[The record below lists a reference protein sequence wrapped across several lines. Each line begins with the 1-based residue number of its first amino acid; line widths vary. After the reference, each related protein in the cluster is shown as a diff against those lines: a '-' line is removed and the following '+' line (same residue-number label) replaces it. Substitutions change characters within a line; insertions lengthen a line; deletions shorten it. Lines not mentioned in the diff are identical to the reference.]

1 MYIKKSNTALIKALA
16 QKEYD
21 QKILKTIDAEERRIR
36 KFLNKYNPNSLLE
49 VYDSMPEQKGIFV
62 TKYELT
68 DEEYAKMWEESKN
81 NLGRIEPDEQLIITF
96 LLAVAVFS
104 SIKLTKVDAMNGKE
118 YAKYK
123 YYTSYQVQP
132 GDTLTSIAQEH
143 IKDSNVSTSD
153 YIDEVM
159 KNNKLSDDEITS
171 GKKLIIAYY
180 SYEKK

>member
-1 MYIKKSNTALIKALA
+1 MKKSGNTKSEKKL
-16 QKEYD
+16 
-21 QKILKTIDAEERRIR
+21 
-36 KFLNKYNPNSLLE
+36 
-49 VYDSMPEQKGIFV
+49 VYG
-62 TKYELT
+62 
-68 DEEYAKMWEESKN
+68 A
-81 NLGRIEPDEQLIITF
+81 IITF

-104 SIKLTKVDAMNGKE
+104 STKVDAMNGKE

-143 IKDSNVSTSD
+143 IKNSNVSTSD

>member
-1 MYIKKSNTALIKALA
+1 MKMSGNTKSEKKL
-16 QKEYD
+16 
-21 QKILKTIDAEERRIR
+21 
-36 KFLNKYNPNSLLE
+36 
-49 VYDSMPEQKGIFV
+49 VYG
-62 TKYELT
+62 
-68 DEEYAKMWEESKN
+68 A
-81 NLGRIEPDEQLIITF
+81 IITF

-143 IKDSNVSTSD
+143 IKNSNVSTSD

>member
-1 MYIKKSNTALIKALA
+1 MKKSGNTKSEKKL
-16 QKEYD
+16 
-21 QKILKTIDAEERRIR
+21 
-36 KFLNKYNPNSLLE
+36 
-49 VYDSMPEQKGIFV
+49 VYG
-62 TKYELT
+62 
-68 DEEYAKMWEESKN
+68 A
-81 NLGRIEPDEQLIITF
+81 IITF
-96 LLAVAVFS
+96 LLAVAIFS

-132 GDTLTSIAQEH
+132 GDTLTAIAQEH

-159 KNNKLSDDEITS
+159 KNNKLSDDKITS
-171 GKKLIIAYY
+171 GKKLINAYY

>member
-1 MYIKKSNTALIKALA
+1 MKKSGNTKSEKKL
-16 QKEYD
+16 
-21 QKILKTIDAEERRIR
+21 
-36 KFLNKYNPNSLLE
+36 
-49 VYDSMPEQKGIFV
+49 VYG
-62 TKYELT
+62 
-68 DEEYAKMWEESKN
+68 A
-81 NLGRIEPDEQLIITF
+81 IITF

-132 GDTLTSIAQEH
+132 GDTLTAIAQEH

-180 SYEKK
+180 SYEKKEYIKNTRIEHCVLLKEKNGLCLENPFFFT

>member
-1 MYIKKSNTALIKALA
+1 MKKSGNTKSEKKL
-16 QKEYD
+16 
-21 QKILKTIDAEERRIR
+21 
-36 KFLNKYNPNSLLE
+36 
-49 VYDSMPEQKGIFV
+49 VYG
-62 TKYELT
+62 
-68 DEEYAKMWEESKN
+68 A
-81 NLGRIEPDEQLIITF
+81 IITF

-132 GDTLTSIAQEH
+132 GDTLTAIAQEH

-159 KNNKLSDDEITS
+159 KTRIEHCVLLK
-171 GKKLIIAYY
+171 
-180 SYEKK
+180 EKNGLCLENPFFFT

>member
-1 MYIKKSNTALIKALA
+1 MKKSGNTK
-16 QKEYD
+16 
-21 QKILKTIDAEERRIR
+21 
-36 KFLNKYNPNSLLE
+36 S
-49 VYDSMPEQKGIFV
+49 
-62 TKYELT
+62 
-68 DEEYAKMWEESKN
+68 AKK
-81 NLGRIEPDEQLIITF
+81 LVDVAIITF

-132 GDTLTSIAQEH
+132 GDTLTAIAQEH

-159 KNNKLSDDEITS
+159 KNNKLSDDKITS

>member
-1 MYIKKSNTALIKALA
+1 MKKSGNTKSEKKL
-16 QKEYD
+16 
-21 QKILKTIDAEERRIR
+21 
-36 KFLNKYNPNSLLE
+36 
-49 VYDSMPEQKGIFV
+49 VYG
-62 TKYELT
+62 
-68 DEEYAKMWEESKN
+68 A
-81 NLGRIEPDEQLIITF
+81 IITF

-118 YAKYK
+118 YA
-123 YYTSYQVQP
+123 SYQVQP

-143 IKDSNVSTSD
+143 IKNSNVSTSD

>member
-1 MYIKKSNTALIKALA
+1 MKKSGNTKSEKKL
-16 QKEYD
+16 
-21 QKILKTIDAEERRIR
+21 
-36 KFLNKYNPNSLLE
+36 
-49 VYDSMPEQKGIFV
+49 VYG
-62 TKYELT
+62 
-68 DEEYAKMWEESKN
+68 A
-81 NLGRIEPDEQLIITF
+81 IITF

-171 GKKLIIAYY
+171 GRNLFLHIILTRRNNIYRIPESNTVFY
-180 SYEKK
+180 

>member
-1 MYIKKSNTALIKALA
+1 MA
-16 QKEYD
+16 
-21 QKILKTIDAEERRIR
+21 
-36 KFLNKYNPNSLLE
+36 
-49 VYDSMPEQKGIFV
+49 
-62 TKYELT
+62 
-68 DEEYAKMWEESKN
+68 
-81 NLGRIEPDEQLIITF
+81 
-96 LLAVAVFS
+96 
-104 SIKLTKVDAMNGKE
+104 KE

-143 IKDSNVSTSD
+143 IKNSNVSTSD

>member
-1 MYIKKSNTALIKALA
+1 MKKSANTKSEKKL
-16 QKEYD
+16 
-21 QKILKTIDAEERRIR
+21 
-36 KFLNKYNPNSLLE
+36 
-49 VYDSMPEQKGIFV
+49 VYG
-62 TKYELT
+62 
-68 DEEYAKMWEESKN
+68 A
-81 NLGRIEPDEQLIITF
+81 IITF

-132 GDTLTSIAQEH
+132 GDTLTSIAHEH

>member
-1 MYIKKSNTALIKALA
+1 MKKSGNTKSEKKL
-16 QKEYD
+16 
-21 QKILKTIDAEERRIR
+21 
-36 KFLNKYNPNSLLE
+36 
-49 VYDSMPEQKGIFV
+49 VYG
-62 TKYELT
+62 
-68 DEEYAKMWEESKN
+68 A
-81 NLGRIEPDEQLIITF
+81 IITF

-118 YAKYK
+118 YAKY
-123 YYTSYQVQP
+123 YTSYQVQP
-132 GDTLTSIAQEH
+132 GDTLTAIAQEH

-159 KNNKLSDDEITS
+159 KNNKLSDDKITS

>member
-1 MYIKKSNTALIKALA
+1 MKKSGNTKSEKKL
-16 QKEYD
+16 
-21 QKILKTIDAEERRIR
+21 
-36 KFLNKYNPNSLLE
+36 
-49 VYDSMPEQKGIFV
+49 VYG
-62 TKYELT
+62 
-68 DEEYAKMWEESKN
+68 A
-81 NLGRIEPDEQLIITF
+81 IITF

-104 SIKLTKVDAMNGKE
+104 SIKLT
-118 YAKYK
+118 KYK

-153 YIDEVM
+153 YIDEIM

>member
-1 MYIKKSNTALIKALA
+1 MKKSGNTKSEKKL
-16 QKEYD
+16 
-21 QKILKTIDAEERRIR
+21 
-36 KFLNKYNPNSLLE
+36 
-49 VYDSMPEQKGIFV
+49 VYG
-62 TKYELT
+62 
-68 DEEYAKMWEESKN
+68 A
-81 NLGRIEPDEQLIITF
+81 IITF

-132 GDTLTSIAQEH
+132 GDTLTAIAQEH

-159 KNNKLSDDEITS
+159 KNNKLSDDKITS
-171 GKKLIIAYY
+171 GYYCILFLREEIMYKEYQNRTLCSIKRKEWTLFRESILFYIIFYCI
-180 SYEKK
+180 SF

>member
-1 MYIKKSNTALIKALA
+1 MNTGRRDVIKKRRVNLLR
-16 QKEYD
+16 
-21 QKILKTIDAEERRIR
+21 RRIVIVGVTCIAM
-36 KFLNKYNPNSLLE
+36 FLICATFVNLYNVNANNT
-49 VYDSMPEQKGIFV
+49 G
-62 TKYELT
+62 
-68 DEEYAKMWEESKN
+68 KN
-81 NLGRIEPDEQLIITF
+81 PL
-96 LLAVAVFS
+96 
-104 SIKLTKVDAMNGKE
+104 
-118 YAKYK
+118 YK
-123 YYTSYQVQP
+123 YYTSYQIEP

>member
-1 MYIKKSNTALIKALA
+1 MKKSGNTKSEKKL
-16 QKEYD
+16 
-21 QKILKTIDAEERRIR
+21 
-36 KFLNKYNPNSLLE
+36 
-49 VYDSMPEQKGIFV
+49 VYG
-62 TKYELT
+62 
-68 DEEYAKMWEESKN
+68 A
-81 NLGRIEPDEQLIITF
+81 IITF
-96 LLAVAVFS
+96 LLAVAV
-104 SIKLTKVDAMNGKE
+104 VDAMNGKE

-132 GDTLTSIAQEH
+132 GDTLTAIAQEH

-159 KNNKLSDDEITS
+159 KNNKLSDDKITS

>member
-1 MYIKKSNTALIKALA
+1 MYIKKSNAALIKALA

-81 NLGRIEPDEQLIITF
+81 NLGRIEPDEQLKELGLITEKGEYVRSKSEKII
-96 LLAVAVFS
+96 A
-104 SIKLTKVDAMNGKE
+104 
-118 YAKYK
+118 
-123 YYTSYQVQP
+123 
-132 GDTLTSIAQEH
+132 DTLT
-143 IKDSNVSTSD
+143 
-153 YIDEVM
+153 
-159 KNNKLSDDEITS
+159 KNNINLQVIGE
-171 GKKLIIAYY
+171 GKTVVKQFPKEKTVINQNTKIIVYT
-180 SYEKK
+180 